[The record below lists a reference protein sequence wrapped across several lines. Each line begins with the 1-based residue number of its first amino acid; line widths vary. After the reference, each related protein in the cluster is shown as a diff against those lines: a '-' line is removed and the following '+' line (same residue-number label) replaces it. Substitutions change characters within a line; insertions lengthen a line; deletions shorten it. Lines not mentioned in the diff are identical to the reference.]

1 MNLSVNRGGF
11 SKVRAGGEK
20 IGTEQDREK
29 RGRRGEGEELLA
41 KMQMNP
47 H

>member
-20 IGTEQDREK
+20 IGTEQNRVKGREAL
-29 RGRRGEGEELLA
+29 GENANEPSLT
-41 KMQMNP
+41 
-47 H
+47 

>member
-1 MNLSVNRGGF
+1 MNLSVNREGF
-11 SKVRAGGEK
+11 SKVRVGLGGWGEQEREKGGWGKGEK
-20 IGTEQDREK
+20 
-29 RGRRGEGEELLA
+29 LLA

>member
-1 MNLSVNRGGF
+1 MNLSVNREGF
-11 SKVRAGGEK
+11 SKVRVGLGGGGQERGKGGWGKGEK
-20 IGTEQDREK
+20 
-29 RGRRGEGEELLA
+29 LLA

>member
-1 MNLSVNRGGF
+1 MNREGF

-20 IGTEQDREK
+20 IRAEHEREEK
-29 RGRRGEGEELLA
+29 DEGEAAKLLA